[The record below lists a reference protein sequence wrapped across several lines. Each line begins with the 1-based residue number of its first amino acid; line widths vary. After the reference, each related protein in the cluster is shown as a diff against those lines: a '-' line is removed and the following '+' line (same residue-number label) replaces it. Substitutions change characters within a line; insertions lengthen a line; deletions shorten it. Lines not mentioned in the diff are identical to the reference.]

1 MAGITFTLDVGLEVI
16 GAAGR
21 GGTGGGAVGIGP
33 GADGAAAAGGGGG
46 AGSAAAGGGGGGAS
60 ADFAGVSD
68 PAGAA
73 SMENSVLMK

>member
-16 GAAGR
+16 GADGR

-33 GADGAAAAGGGGG
+33 GADGAAAAGGG
-46 AGSAAAGGGGGGAS
+46 AGSVAAGGGGGGAS